1 MSLVKQ
7 TSIYF
12 AANAL
17 SAAFGLLNV
26 VIFTRWMT
34 AVEYGVYIIGV
45 ALAAVLGTLLFTWL
59 RQAIVRQESKADGT
73 DMRATVL
80 LGFVGV
86 CIPIPFIVLAA
97 GHFLS
102 FDQQA
107 VPAGVLLAV
116 SVGFFELSV
125 ELLRARQRSQQVL
138 FATLVR
144 AALVTL
150 LGIGV
155 LYFNSSG
162 QSLLISG
169 AVAYLASSA
178 LILREVWGASRID
191 FSSARLRYFIIW
203 GMPLTL
209 SIGLLAFAGTT
220 DRFLVAYVIGA
231 RAAGQY
237 GASVDLV
244 RQALIIP
251 AISAS
256 AAFVPI
262 AVNLLA
268 REGKKATRVHLE
280 KCLELLLAITL
291 PCCIGF
297 ALLAPRIGNLVLG
310 EEFREVAAS
319 IMPIIAIAVVFQIF
333 VHQYLHIS
341 FFLSSQNRFYL
352 INTVITLIIGTALSF
367 VLIEMFGIAGAAWG
381 RVASE
386 IIGMLSA
393 LWLARSAFSLP
404 FPMARA
410 AKVAIAVIL
419 MTIVILLLNPL
430 FRNSDKTALAILIP
444 LGAAIYVVTCWF
456 LDVGDIRNKLG
467 RLASAT
473 GAWLVR

>member
-12 AANAL
+12 AANVA

-45 ALAAVLGTLLFTWL
+45 ALATVLGALLFTWL

-80 LGFVGV
+80 LGFIGI

-97 GHFLS
+97 GRFLT
-102 FDQQA
+102 FDQHA

-138 FATLVR
+138 LATLAR
-144 AALVTL
+144 AVLVTL
-150 LGIGV
+150 LGISV
-155 LYFNSSG
+155 LYFDSNG

-169 AVAYLASSA
+169 AVAYLVSSA
-178 LILREVWGASRID
+178 LILREVWGASKID
-191 FSSARLRYFIIW
+191 FSNARLRYFIVW

-209 SIGLLAFAGTT
+209 SIGLLAFATTT

-231 RAAGQY
+231 GAAGQY
-237 GASVDLV
+237 GAAVDLV

-251 AISAS
+251 AISAA

-262 AVNLLA
+262 AVKLLA
-268 REGKKATRVHLE
+268 SEGQEATRLHLE

-291 PCCIGF
+291 PCCVGF

-310 EEFREVAAS
+310 DEFREVAAL
-319 IMPIIAIAVVFQIF
+319 IMPVVAIAVIFQIF

-352 INTVITLIIGTALSF
+352 INTVITLVLGTALSF
-367 VLIEMFGIAGAAWG
+367 VLIGLFGIAGAAWG

-393 LWLARSAFSLP
+393 LWLARSAFHLP
-404 FPMARA
+404 FPIARA
-410 AKVAIAVIL
+410 GKVALAVVL
-419 MTIVILLLNPL
+419 MTVVILLLNPL
-430 FRNSDKTALAILIP
+430 FQNWDKAALSVLIP
-444 LGAAIYVVTCWF
+444 LGAAIYLLACWF
-456 LDVGDIRNKLG
+456 LNVGDVREKLV
-467 RLASAT
+467 RLAAARPWRM
-473 GAWLVR
+473 G